1 MQPVAVLFR
10 DAEHEGDDRR
20 RQGERIVLD
29 HVEAALHRHP
39 VEQIVDDLVD
49 QGFQFPDLAR
59 REGGGE
65 QPAHPCVDRRV
76 VEDQAGCVV
85 GIKRPVAE
93 FRLEIHLLVG
103 THRRVLEGQ
112 HHVLVA
118 GQQPGAVRV
127 AMDRIVFPQS
137 PVHRER
143 VVQKILA
150 DGVEIEGQRGIEV
163 GHEGRHPPKIAGA
176 SEIPV
181 KQCCGQWPPARTGH
195 ARTGHAR
202 TGHARTGHA
211 RTGHART
218 GHARTGHARTG
229 HARTGHART
238 GHARTGH
245 ARAPKCASPQ
255 CRRAGQPPVTLIWR
269 ETAGAVRRRSITKS
283 WPFGFRVIA
292 SRIASSSRPSS
303 SLARKGA
310 RRSAASSWPRHI

>member
-1 MQPVAVLFR
+1 MSVEKLCSRWRVLFR

-118 GQQPGAVRV
+118 GQQPSAVRV

-181 KQCCGQWPPARTGH
+181 KQCCGQWPP
-195 ARTGHAR
+195 
-202 TGHARTGHA
+202 
-211 RTGHART
+211 
-218 GHARTGHARTG
+218 
-229 HARTGHART
+229 
-238 GHARTGH
+238 ARTGH